1 MWVWVRSI
9 GRDGVAKYLYA
20 RLFDWI
26 VAKINRALARRSGH
40 GTFIGL
46 LDIYGFEIFKH
57 NR

>member
-1 MWVWVRSI
+1 
-9 GRDGVAKYLYA
+9 VAKYLYA

-26 VAKINRALARRSGH
+26 VAKINKTLARRSGH